1 MEVTGQGSSSSLR
14 VRRDPPRRPPRD
26 GYGVYEYPNSFFRY
40 EGEWK
45 GGKKHGHGKLLFK
58 DGGYYEGEFVDGEI
72 TGEGYQHW
80 AWSGNSY
87 SGHFVLGE
95 PQGRGIMK
103 YKAGGHYE
111 GELSRGLREG
121 QGVLVDVDG
130 QTYQGAFHDNRRHG
144 HGQMCFKNGDRY
156 EGNWVR
162 DQRQGHGVL
171 CRADGST
178 YEGQWHSDVFSGLG
192 SLTHCSGATYCGL
205 WINGHPAA
213 PASRIAVL
221 GPEVLQV
228 VQGTPFTL
236 SVELQQ
242 DDGDIAENE
251 SGRLLKISAGVRYV
265 QLSAYSEVS
274 FFKME
279 EDHHETPIQTP
290 FGFQC
295 VSYPLSSPTPWAM
308 GPSGA
313 DPPPSRE
320 DLEPGL
326 APGTC
331 CVQQDS
337 PSSPPEVRLRP
348 GRHPTTLSEPGAG
361 HGSREPFPSHARC
374 SAAPGQ
380 LLSLSLS
387 QQEEEG
393 EEDQASITGPE
404 DRPSTVSL
412 CPARQRLQCQA
423 APGRHSVSVRKPKV
437 WNCDVAAAC
446 AGSLE
451 INIFVSMKNNQE
463 SWRHGSGGRAPA

>member
-1 MEVTGQGSSSSLR
+1 MRPQPARRTAVLSIKR
-14 VRRDPPRRPPRD
+14 VPRAHRAQDRVAHTR
-26 GYGVYEYPNSFFRY
+26 YGVYEYPNSFFRY

-111 GELSRGLREG
+111 GEFSRGLREG

-130 QTYQGAFHDNRRHG
+130 QTYQGAFHSNRRHG

-236 SVELQQ
+236 SVQLQQ
-242 DDGDIAENE
+242 DDGDIAEKHK
-251 SGRLLKISAGVRYV
+251 SQFTLGTL
-265 QLSAYSEVS
+265 
-274 FFKME
+274 
-279 EDHHETPIQTP
+279 
-290 FGFQC
+290 
-295 VSYPLSSPTPWAM
+295 
-308 GPSGA
+308 A
-313 DPPPSRE
+313 DVTMTQPPNVPD
-320 DLEPGL
+320 DL
-326 APGTC
+326 
-331 CVQQDS
+331 
-337 PSSPPEVRLRP
+337 
-348 GRHPTTLSEPGAG
+348 
-361 HGSREPFPSHARC
+361 
-374 SAAPGQ
+374 
-380 LLSLSLS
+380 
-387 QQEEEG
+387 
-393 EEDQASITGPE
+393 
-404 DRPSTVSL
+404 
-412 CPARQRLQCQA
+412 
-423 APGRHSVSVRKPKV
+423 SVSVKTSQHARQPLSAPDDLSV
-437 WNCDVAAAC
+437 HVTTSHAPDDLSVSLTTSQC
-446 AGSLE
+446 A
-451 INIFVSMKNNQE
+451 
-463 SWRHGSGGRAPA
+463 